1 MDSDLPSLDMDI
13 HLYKAAET
21 GDMSYFKKDHSTIPC
36 KATSQKRNALHIAA
50 DFKRKDFAHRLVTSF
65 PGLLTGADVR
75 GDTPLHTAARTGCKE
90 MVESLITSN
99 KADQA
104 MVMKNGRDDTALH
117 VAVKNGH
124 LEVVKLLV
132 HRNSKLL
139 DFVNNHKESPL
150 YLAVERGFF
159 EIAQFMLEKYSP
171 VCSCEG
177 TKGMTAL
184 HAAVIRTHKGQNLS
198 ICIKDCFDSC

>member
-1 MDSDLPSLDMDI
+1 M
-13 HLYKAAET
+13 
-21 GDMSYFKKDHSTIPC
+21 
-36 KATSQKRNALHIAA
+36 HI
-50 DFKRKDFAHRLVTSF
+50 
-65 PGLLTGADVR
+65 
-75 GDTPLHTAARTGCKE
+75 AARTGCKE

-124 LEVVKLLV
+124 LEVVKLHVDL
-132 HRNSKLL
+132 
-139 DFVNNHKESPL
+139 VNNHKESPL

-159 EIAQFMLEKYSP
+159 KIAQFMMEKYSP
-171 VCSCEG
+171 FCSCEG